1 METSWPARWL
11 IPALDSA
18 LEPGRTN
25 TGVAVAWVPSFV
37 RSTGGAAAPSDSE
50 QFRSAPRTGRSTC
63 DRLSIGTRP
72 AWAGACTAQQTGGDI
87 ANPAGPLLH
96 GAVRRA
102 QFHLRSPPL
111 RRLATFAKQRHQ
123 RAGAEAGRS
132 AVSPKA
138 FNRVDRA
145 RAHGAA
151 LPGRNRAQRGSRPR
165 GCTDV
170 DAASLCPPISPSCSG
185 KFGAPIELMP
195 NGIFSCIT
203 TAACR

>member
-1 METSWPARWL
+1 MNSGG
-11 IPALDSA
+11 SA
-18 LEPGRTN
+18 CQRPPR
-25 TGVAVAWVPSFV
+25 A
-37 RSTGGAAAPSDSE
+37 SDSE
-50 QFRSAPRTGRSTC
+50 QFRSAPRTSRSTC

-72 AWAGACTAQQTGGDI
+72 AIRAIWAGACTAQQTGGDI

-102 QFHLRSPPL
+102 QFHLRSSPL

-123 RAGAEAGRS
+123 RAGAGAGRS

-138 FNRVDRA
+138 FNRVDRV
-145 RAHGAA
+145 RAHGAP
-151 LPGRNRAQRGSRPR
+151 LPGRNCAQRGSRPR

-170 DAASLCPPISPSCSG
+170 DAASLHPPPVKRG

-195 NGIFSCIT
+195 NG
-203 TAACR
+203 